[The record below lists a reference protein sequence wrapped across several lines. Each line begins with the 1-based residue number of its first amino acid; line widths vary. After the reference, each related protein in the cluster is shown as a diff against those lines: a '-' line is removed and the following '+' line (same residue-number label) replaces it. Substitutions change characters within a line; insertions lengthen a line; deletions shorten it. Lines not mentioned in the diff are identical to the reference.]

1 MRKLLF
7 LFILAG
13 LAGGC
18 SFNNVDNADYL
29 KPYFDSAGVV
39 GCFALYDNGRNEFT
53 IYNRDRYL
61 ERFPPGGTFNILTAL
76 TGLETGK
83 VFDEKKAGI
92 GDQTLMDAFRSDSI
106 PYFQALARALGK
118 DTLDNRIKALSY
130 GNMNT
135 LAPVDSLW
143 LVHGLTISP
152 DEQLGLVKGLFFD
165 QLSFQK
171 RTQEVMRTVMEREK
185 TTNYTL
191 AWSEAYTHDSTGAPL
206 GWALGWVEERN
217 HPYFFVLNIGGSGA
231 EGKAGEL
238 MRKILAQ
245 QGFFKGVR

>member
-1 MRKLLF
+1 MRKILF
-7 LFILAG
+7 LSVLAG
-13 LAGGC
+13 LTGGC
-18 SFNNVDNADYL
+18 SFNNVDKADYL

-61 ERFPPGGTFNILTAL
+61 ERLPPGGTFNILTAL

-83 VFDEKKAGI
+83 VFDEKKAGA
-92 GDQTLMDAFRSDSI
+92 GDQTMMDAFRGDSI

-130 GNMNT
+130 GNMAI

-143 LVHGLTISP
+143 LSPGLTISA
-152 DEQLGLVKGLFFD
+152 DEQLGLVKGMFFE

-191 AWSEAYTHDSTGAPL
+191 AWSEAYTRDSTGAPL

-217 HPYFFVLNIGGSGA
+217 HPYFFVLNVSGSGA
-231 EGKAGEL
+231 QGKAGEL

-245 QGFFKGVR
+245 QGFFKGVK

>member
-1 MRKLLF
+1 V
-7 LFILAG
+7 LAG

-18 SFNNVDNADYL
+18 SFNNVDKADYL

-61 ERFPPGGTFNILTAL
+61 ERFSPGGTFNILTAL

-83 VFDEKKAGI
+83 VFDEKKPGI
-92 GDQTLMDAFRSDSI
+92 GDQTLMDAFRNDSV
-106 PYFQALARALGK
+106 PYFQTLARTLGK

-130 GNMNT
+130 GNMDT

-152 DEQLGLVKGLFFD
+152 DEQLGLVKSLFFN
-165 QLSFQK
+165 QLTFQK

-191 AWSEAYTHDSTGAPL
+191 AWTEAYTRDSTGAPL

-231 EGKAGEL
+231 EGKAGDL
-238 MRKILAQ
+238 MRKILARE
-245 QGFFKGVR
+245 GFFKGVK